1 MKDKVFGELDK
12 IIQASSIVESIN
24 SILRPYL
31 DRSKNQVTQEF
42 LNLFAFYHN
51 HRVYNDGKRK
61 GKTPMEIL
69 SNQKQGKD
77 WIELLIDTVE
87 EKEPLFFL

>member
-1 MKDKVFGELDK
+1 M
-12 IIQASSIVESIN
+12 S
-24 SILRPYL
+24 
-31 DRSKNQVTQEF
+31 QEF

-61 GKTPMEIL
+61 GKSPMEIL
-69 SNQKQGKD
+69 TKQKLEKD
-77 WIELLIDTVE
+77 WIELLIDTIE